1 MASEAVRF
9 TIRGIVQGVGF
20 RPFVHRIAHRCRLA
34 GRVHNRAGSVIV
46 HAEGSS
52 EDLDAFRRL
61 LVAEAPPSTRIV
73 RVVEKRIAP
82 EGHTTFAIVQS
93 DPAGEVLSTIP
104 PDIALCPL
112 CSVELGDPSN
122 RRYRYPF
129 INCTNCGPR
138 FTIVTALPYDRGNTS
153 MAVFPLCA
161 ECQREY
167 EDSSDRRFHAE
178 PVACPVCGPSIEA
191 READGRYLQ
200 PDDPIRFVAEA
211 LRAGRIAAIRGLGGF
226 HLAAD
231 ATDDDA
237 VQSLRER
244 KHREEKPF
252 AVMVRNMA
260 TARLL
265 ASLSAAD
272 EEILASPSAP
282 VLLADQAKGSSLSP
296 RVAPGLHNVGI
307 FLPYTPLHRLLL
319 DMVDRPLVMTSG
331 NVTDEPIATG
341 NEEALE
347 RLSGIADIFLLHN
360 REIIQRSDDS
370 VVRRVGRTIYPIRR
384 ARGLV
389 PAPIVIKPPS
399 CGGRHGT
406 FRKVPLMGRHGSRG
420 SIGNVPSSAFAGLG
434 AEIKNTFCILKGGFA
449 YLSQHIGDL
458 EHATVR
464 DFYADTFRFFRT
476 FLDVDL
482 AAVCRDLHPGYFT
495 TSFAGT
501 VGADRILSLQ
511 HHKAHLYSLMAETG
525 FAGKAVGVAF
535 DGTGYGEDGAIWGGE
550 FFAID
555 GMEMSRAAHLDYFP
569 LQGGDTVVKEP
580 WKVALSLL
588 RETLGPREGREE
600 AIRLF
605 RDIGPERVS
614 LVSDA
619 IEKNVNVVL
628 SSSCGRLFDAA
639 SALAGICLH
648 ASYEGQAPMLLEGAA
663 RIGGNHGRYGF
674 GVRDDGN
681 GLLRV
686 DWREAVERIVTDTRA
701 GVPAPVI
708 ARRFHDGMTEMIL
721 NVTGRLGES
730 AGTRHVLLSGG
741 VFQNARLLNGLLTGL
756 RKMKLK
762 VLIHREVPANDG
774 GICLGQAY
782 YAANQIWE
790 GR

>member
-34 GRVHNRAGSVIV
+34 GRIHNRAGSVIV
-46 HAEGSS
+46 HAEGCP
-52 EDLDAFRRL
+52 EDLDVFRRL
-61 LVAEAPPSTRIV
+61 LVAEAPPATRIV
-73 RVVEKRIAP
+73 RVVEKRIAL
-82 EGHTTFAIVQS
+82 EGHTTFAIGQS
-93 DPAGEVLSTIP
+93 DPAGEVFSTIP

-112 CSVELGDPSN
+112 CIAELGDPSN

-167 EDSSDRRFHAE
+167 EDPSDRRFHAE
-178 PVACPVCGPSIEA
+178 PVACAACGPFLEA
-191 READGRYLQ
+191 READGRCPQ
-200 PDDPIRFVAEA
+200 TDDPIGIVADA
-211 LRAGRIAAIRGLGGF
+211 LCAGKIAAIRGLGGF
-226 HLAAD
+226 HLATD

-237 VQSLRER
+237 VRALRER

-260 TARLL
+260 AARLL
-265 ASLSAAD
+265 ARLSAAD

-282 VLLADQAKGSSLSP
+282 VLLADQAKGSPLSP
-296 RVAPGLHNVGI
+296 RVTPGLHNVGI

-319 DMVDRPLVMTSG
+319 DRVDRPLVMTSG
-331 NVTDEPIATG
+331 NVTDDPIATG

-347 RLSGIADIFLLHN
+347 RLSGIADVFLLHN
-360 REIIQRSDDS
+360 REIVQRSDDT
-370 VVRRVGRTIYPIRR
+370 VVRRVGRTVYPVRR

-399 CGGRHGT
+399 RGGRRGT
-406 FRKVPLMGRHGSRG
+406 FRKFPVMGGYSSRA
-420 SIGNVPSSAFAGLG
+420 SVGNVPSSAFAGLG
-434 AEIKNTFCILKGGFA
+434 AEIKNTFCILKEGFA
-449 YLSQHIGDL
+449 YVSQHIGDL

-464 DFYADTFRFFRT
+464 DFYTNTFRFFRT

-555 GMEMSRAAHLDYFP
+555 EMDMSRVAHLDYFP
-569 LQGGDTVVKEP
+569 LQGGDTAVKEP

-600 AIRLF
+600 ALRLF
-605 RDIGPERVS
+605 RDMEPDRVS

-619 IEKNVNVVL
+619 LEKNVNVVS

-648 ASYEGQAPMLLEGAA
+648 ASYEGQAPMLMEGAA
-663 RIGGNHGRYGF
+663 RIGGYHGRYGF
-674 GVRDDGN
+674 GIRDDGSD
-681 GLLRV
+681 LLRI
-686 DWREAVERIVTDTRA
+686 DWREAVESIVSDARA

-708 ARRFHDGMTEMIL
+708 ARRFHDGVTEMVL
-721 NVTGRLGES
+721 DVTGRLGES
-730 AGTRHVLLSGG
+730 TGARHVLLSGG
-741 VFQNARLLNGLLTGL
+741 VFQNARLLHGLLAGFRR
-756 RKMKLK
+756 RKWK

-774 GICLGQAY
+774 GISLGQAY
-782 YAANQIWE
+782 YAANRFGGE
-790 GR
+790 R